1 MYFAVICR
9 DKPGALSVRMESRPA
24 HLEYLKAHSAQ
35 IPIGGPLM
43 SADGQ
48 TPCGS
53 LIVVEAEDEAAA
65 RALLDADPYNEAGLF
80 ESVTVQPWRWV
91 VGKPDDA

>member
-1 MYFAVICR
+1 
-9 DKPGALSVRMESRPA
+9 
-24 HLEYLKAHSAQ
+24 
-35 IPIGGPLM
+35 M